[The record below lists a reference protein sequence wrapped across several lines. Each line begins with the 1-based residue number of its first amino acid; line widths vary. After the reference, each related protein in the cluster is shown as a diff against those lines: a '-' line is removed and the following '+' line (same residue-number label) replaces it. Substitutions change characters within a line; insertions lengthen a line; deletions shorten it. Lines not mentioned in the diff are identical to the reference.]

1 MVDACLGCIVH
12 SWPTAELASRDVRD
26 PLSLGSVHV
35 TEETDLRG
43 VGPWPRS
50 TLYAVVEEA
59 ATLERIVV
67 LDYEPEQLYVAAD
80 AEHTNGLVP
89 LTEPLLRVEDPLL
102 AFVDGGGAA
111 RTGQNHSI
119 SDSQPSVSLREFR
132 SELEVPPPF
141 DVLVPAFD
149 LPEDDE
155 PLPPT
160 RPRPTRRPT
169 GHGTGTST

>member
-1 MVDACLGCIVH
+1 MVDAEHGCTVH
-12 SWPTAELASRDVRD
+12 SWPTAELAVRDVRD

-35 TEETDLRG
+35 TDESDLRG
-43 VGPWPRS
+43 IGPWSRS

-80 AEHTNGLVP
+80 ADRSASRVP
-89 LTEPLLRVEDPLL
+89 LVEPRLNVEDPLL
-102 AFVDGGGAA
+102 AFVEDGRTAGASENPA
-111 RTGQNHSI
+111 AVG
-119 SDSQPSVSLREFR
+119 SQPSVTLREFR
-132 SELEVPPPF
+132 SALEVTPPF
-141 DVLVPAFD
+141 DVLVPVFD